1 MAPPDRDS
9 PPPSPSDPDP
19 SALRMRIDRFRL
31 ALGRHFVDKQPIID
45 LMTVCAVAQEPL
57 LLVGPPGTAKSE
69 LAVKF
74 QEALSLGPGD
84 YFEYAL
90 TRFTEPSELFGPMDL
105 DALRAGRF
113 LRRVQGKL
121 PTARVAFLDE
131 IFQSNSAILNSLLT
145 LLQER
150 KFYQDGEAVPSR
162 LRVLFA
168 ATNEIPDPGDLV
180 ALTDRFPLKIAC
192 NPVADARFLDL
203 IDSGLASQSARDL
216 GQRPWVEGHATLD
229 DFEAAHRHL
238 ASQFAWRGES
248 ADGAPLRDRDRFF
261 PEPLLK
267 ELSRLLRT
275 LTREDGLVV
284 SDRKVVKLYRLLR
297 ARAWLLHGG
306 AVTRDDLRLVA
317 YLGESQDELA
327 LLEEKV
333 PRLLGLS

>member
-1 MAPPDRDS
+1 MASPDRD
-9 PPPSPSDPDP
+9 PPPAPPPAPDP
-19 SALRMRIDRFRL
+19 SELRARIDRFRT
-31 ALGRHFVDKQPIID
+31 ALGRHFVDKQPIVD

-74 QEALSLGPGD
+74 QEALGLGPGD
-84 YFEYAL
+84 YFEYTL

-131 IFQSNSAILNSLLT
+131 VFQSSSAILNSLLT

-150 KFYQDGEAVPSR
+150 KFYQDGEAVPAR

-168 ATNEIPDPGDLV
+168 ATNELPEPGDLV
-180 ALTDRFPLKIAC
+180 ALNDRFALKIPC
-192 NPVADARFLDL
+192 TSVADARFLDL

-216 GQRPWVEGHATLD
+216 GQRPWVEGHATLE

-238 ASQFAWRGES
+238 ATQFAWRGES
-248 ADGAPLRDRDRFF
+248 PEGAPLRDRDRFF
-261 PEPLLK
+261 PEPLLR
-267 ELSRLLRT
+267 ELARLLRT
-275 LTREDGLVV
+275 VNREDGVVV

-297 ARAWLLHGG
+297 AHAWLMRGG
-306 AVTRDDLRLVA
+306 AVVRDDLRLAA
-317 YLGESQDELA
+317 YLGESQAELA
-327 LLEEKV
+327 LLAEKV